1 MKHPEQ
7 LNDVGI
13 TESYLR
19 KMAKKEGVT
28 YKKAVQ
34 IAMEQWGDFALKMI
48 NKIVAEDLKTAPR
61 VNRSRKYGEKY
72 LYENYL
78 AVGGEPKFFS
88 EWAKHN

>member
-1 MKHPEQ
+1 MTHPKQ
-7 LNDVGI
+7 LDEIGI

-19 KMAKKEGVT
+19 KMAKKEGVS

-34 IAMEQWGDFALKMI
+34 IAMEQWGEYSLKLI
-48 NKIVAEDLKTAPR
+48 NKIVAEDIKTAPR
-61 VNRSRKYGEKY
+61 VNRSSKHEKEY

>member
-7 LNDVGI
+7 LDDVGI

-28 YKKAVQ
+28 YKKVLQ

-48 NKIVAEDLKTAPR
+48 NKIVAENIKTR
-61 VNRSRKYGEKY
+61 
-72 LYENYL
+72 
-78 AVGGEPKFFS
+78 
-88 EWAKHN
+88 